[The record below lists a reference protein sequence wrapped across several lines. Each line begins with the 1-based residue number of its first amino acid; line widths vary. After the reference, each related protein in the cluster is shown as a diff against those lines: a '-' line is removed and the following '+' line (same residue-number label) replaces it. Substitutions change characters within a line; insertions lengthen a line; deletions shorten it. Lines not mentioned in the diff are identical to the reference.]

1 MHIKLGGNKDSK
13 NSFKGTKFIIIL
25 VSIFIENVKK
35 VTPLTLKSMMRK
47 FNSDQ
52 NQSIDVR
59 YEIYNIM
66 RGRTIE
72 QRQK

>member
-1 MHIKLGGNKDSK
+1 MHIKLGGHKDSK
-13 NSFKGTKFIIIL
+13 NSFKGTKFIIS
-25 VSIFIENVKK
+25 VSILIENVKK

>member
-13 NSFKGTKFIIIL
+13 NSFKGTKLIIS